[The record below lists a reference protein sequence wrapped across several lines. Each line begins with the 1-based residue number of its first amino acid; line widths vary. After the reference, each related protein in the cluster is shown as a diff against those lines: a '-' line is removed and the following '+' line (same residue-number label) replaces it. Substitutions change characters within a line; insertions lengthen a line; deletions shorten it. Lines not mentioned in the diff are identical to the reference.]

1 MSNYP
6 SNIDAERAVLSC
18 ALQWTESFDSVLS
31 HPSGADLFYNPG
43 IRAIWNAASAMH
55 RAGQEIDLVT
65 LTGTL
70 RAKGVLEA
78 VGGAGAVAEA
88 FSDAVSPKL
97 LGQYLKQASEVAR
110 RRRLIRECQN
120 LAAEGYDESQP
131 VDNLIQR
138 GDTAFQELLKT
149 ASKSRARAWNEV
161 LGATIAQIEERRE
174 LGGKLPGL
182 STGFDGLD
190 RATNGYQPGQFWVVA
205 ARPGAGKTA
214 LLLNLV
220 ENLAK
225 PATATGIFSAE
236 MYAEELAVRS
246 ISGHTKID
254 SLRLARGELYKDDFG
269 KITNCLSDSAK
280 WPIWIDDRADMRLV
294 DVQVGARKMAKE
306 HCVRVVFVDYLQ
318 LIKEPDGSRNREDA
332 VRRLSDGLKQL
343 AKELSITVVALAQL
357 NRSSEK
363 RESRKPDKSDL
374 RDSGAIEQDAN
385 VILLL
390 NPLEPDSQDSRVDV
404 EIIIAK
410 CRGGKL
416 GPILF
421 DFDKPTT
428 TFKEKPHETKTY

>member
-1 MSNYP
+1 MTDYP
-6 SNIDAERAVLSC
+6 SSPDAERATLSC
-18 ALQWTESFDSVLS
+18 ALQWAECFDQVAS
-31 HPSGADLFYNPG
+31 HQSGSELFYSPAN
-43 IRAIWNAASAMH
+43 REIWEAASSMH
-55 RAGQEIDLVT
+55 RNGEEIDLVT
-65 LTGTL
+65 LTAHL
-70 RAKGVLEA
+70 RVKGRLDA
-78 VGGAGAVAEA
+78 VGGAGSIADA
-88 FSDAVSPKL
+88 FSDAPSPKL
-97 LGQYLKQASEVAR
+97 LTQYLKQASDSAR
-110 RRRLIRECQN
+110 RRRLIRECQA
-120 LAAEGYDESQP
+120 LAADGYDQAQK
-131 VDNLIQR
+131 VDELIQR
-138 GDTAFQELLKT
+138 GDTAFQDLLKT
-149 ASKSRARAWNEV
+149 SSKSRARAWNEV
-161 LGATIAQIEERRE
+161 LGTTIAQIEARRE
-174 LGGKLPGL
+174 MGGKLPGL

-190 RATNGYQPGQFWVVA
+190 FATNGYQPGQLWVVA

-220 ENLAK
+220 ENLAR
-225 PATATGIFSAE
+225 PGSAVGIFSAE

-254 SLRLARGELYKDDFG
+254 SLRLSRGELYKEDFG
-269 KITNCLSDSAK
+269 KITTCLTEAAK

-306 HCVRVVFVDYLQ
+306 NRVSVVFVDYLQ

-363 RESRKPDKSDL
+363 REGRKPDKSDL

-390 NPLEPDSQDSRVDV
+390 NPIEPDSQDSRVDV

-421 DFDKPTT
+421 EFDKPTT
-428 TFKEKPHETKTY
+428 TFKEKHETKTP

>member
-1 MSNYP
+1 MSDYP
-6 SNIDAERAVLSC
+6 SNPDAERATLSC
-18 ALQWTESFDSVLS
+18 ALQWSDCFDKVAL
-31 HPSGADLFYNPG
+31 HPSGSDLFYHPAN
-43 IRAIWNAASAMH
+43 REIWETAMAMRRTGH
-55 RAGQEIDLVT
+55 EIDLVT
-65 LTGTL
+65 LTGQL
-70 RAKGVLEA
+70 RAKGRLEA
-78 VGGAGAVAEA
+78 VGGAGSIAEA
-88 FSDAVSPKL
+88 FSDAASPKL
-97 LGQYLKQASEVAR
+97 LGQYLKLASEAAR

-120 LAAEGYDESQP
+120 LAADAYDQSRR
-131 VDNLIQR
+131 VDELIQR

-174 LGGKLPGL
+174 QGGKLPGI
-182 STGFDGLD
+182 STGFNALD
-190 RATNGYQPGQFWVVA
+190 LATNGYQDGQLWVVA

-214 LLLNLV
+214 LLLNMV
-220 ENLAK
+220 ENLAA
-225 PATATGIFSAE
+225 PGTPVGIFSAE

-246 ISGHTKID
+246 IAGHTKID
-254 SLRLARGELYKDDFG
+254 SLRLTRGDLYKDDFG
-269 KITNCLSDSAK
+269 KITTCLSESSK

-306 HCVRVVFVDYLQ
+306 YGVRVIFVDYLQ

-332 VRRLSDGLKQL
+332 VRRLSDGFKQL
-343 AKELSITVVALAQL
+343 AKELGITVVALAQL

-363 RESRKPDKSDL
+363 RESKKPDKSDL

-390 NPLEPDSQDSRVDV
+390 NPLEPDSQDPLVDV

-421 DFDKPTT
+421 EFHKPTT
-428 TFKEKPHETKTY
+428 TFREKRA